1 MSNIVDRLTKDIS
14 RFPSVEK
21 IILYGSRARGDAEER
36 SDIDIAVVCPNA
48 TDREWVDIWCVVD
61 DAQTLLSIDL
71 VRLDTASEKLRG
83 NVLREGKVLY
93 ERTSAPPI
101 HEELEQ
107 RT

>member
-1 MSNIVDRLTKDIS
+1 MPNIIDTLTKNLS

-21 IILYGSRARGDAEER
+21 IILYGSRARGDADER

-71 VRLDTASEKLRG
+71 VRLDKASEEFKK

-93 ERTSAPPI
+93 ERT
-101 HEELEQ
+101 
-107 RT
+107 